1 MKINVDGNKV
11 TLELNGKTIEG
22 DVQEQNE
29 SYYFNCKYVANQG
42 AMSLQLDDL
51 KGITAQEFCDDTCV
65 PFLANTEPNNYLEY
79 VFIGKKE
86 NAIYYRSSFYMGWVS
101 WQENTNL
108 NRIFQHLRE
117 FVFNNKYNA
126 ELFEVDDGFVVDL
139 IFSSST
145 SESIIEPI
153 DISVSYFSEVLG
165 HIITHMTT
173 PDSFVSQFNFPQEY
187 RHVFTQ
193 YLTYFG
199 KFLEDLGISGE
210 VSIEHKDGKTILK
223 VASDQKQETLDQIN
237 AALLSYI
244 SLPSSDIS
252 TIVKPAPDLESQIR
266 MQQLLSAVDHMKSQL
281 NLSKAMIS
289 VKEREIELL
298 HATNNQLRTN
308 LIPRAELSS
317 DLTDYWEPLDGVK
330 IKAYKGDFFEI
341 DIPLW
346 VDKVKKRLQK
356 K

>member
-1 MKINVDGNKV
+1 MKINETGDKV
-11 TLELNGKTIEG
+11 TLELNGKTTEG
-22 DVQEQNE
+22 QITDPDD
-29 SYYFNCKYVANQG
+29 YYFNCKYLFESTQEDI
-42 AMSLQLDDL
+42 SLEDFQS
-51 KGITAQEFCDDTCV
+51 ITTEAFCDDTFIETSTGDALD
-65 PFLANTEPNNYLEY
+65 PYLTS
-79 VFIGKKE
+79 VHIGRKG
-86 NAIYYRSSFYMGWVS
+86 NIIYYRTLFFIAWEK
-101 WQENTNL
+101 WEENAN
-108 NRIFQHLRE
+108 IFKVQKQFE
-117 FVFNNKYNA
+117 NFIFDKKYTVEIA
-126 ELFEVDDGFVVDL
+126 DIDAGFAVQF
-139 IFSSST
+139 IFSSSMNGVIAEQIEN
-145 SESIIEPI
+145 SREYFFQVKNQIIS
-153 DISVSYFSEVLG
+153 SVVN
-165 HIITHMTT
+165 
-173 PDSFVSQFNFPQEY
+173 PDAFISQFKFPNEY
-187 RHVFTQ
+187 KHIFTQ

-199 KFLEDLGISGE
+199 KFLEDLGIAGE

-289 VKEREIELL
+289 VKDREIELL

-308 LIPRAELSS
+308 LIPHAELSS
-317 DLTDYWEPLDGVK
+317 DLTDYWEPMEGVK
-330 IKAYKGDFFEI
+330 IKAYKGDFFEL

-346 VDKVKKRLQK
+346 VKKTQKWLQK

>member
-1 MKINVDGNKV
+1 MKINETGDKV

-22 DVQEQNE
+22 QITASHDF
-29 SYYFNCKYVANQG
+29 YFNCKYIFENTPTDILLED
-42 AMSLQLDDL
+42 LQ
-51 KGITAQEFCDDTCV
+51 KVTTAEFCEDT
-65 PFLANTEPNNYLEY
+65 FIMATGSSDSYLGY
-79 VFIGKKE
+79 VQIGKKKDKL
-86 NAIYYRSSFYMGWVS
+86 YYRTVFYVTWEHWEEDANFYKV
-101 WQENTNL
+101 QKQFENFTYDEKHTVEMAD
-108 NRIFQHLRE
+108 IDDGFTVE
-117 FVFNNKYNA
+117 FVF
-126 ELFEVDDGFVVDL
+126 
-139 IFSSST
+139 SSSV
-145 SESIIEPI
+145 SGVLAEQIENSRKYFHQVKNQIIASI
-153 DISVSYFSEVLG
+153 VN
-165 HIITHMTT
+165 
-173 PDSFVSQFNFPQEY
+173 PDVFISQFNFPQEY

-210 VSIEHKDGKTILK
+210 ISIEQKDGKTILK

-252 TIVKPAPDLESQIR
+252 TIIKPAPDLESQIR
-266 MQQLLSAVDHMKSQL
+266 LQQLLSAVDHMKSQL
-281 NLSKAMIS
+281 NLSKAIIS
-289 VKEREIELL
+289 VKDREIELL

-317 DLTDYWEPLDGVK
+317 DLTDYWEPMEGVK
-330 IKAYKGDFFEI
+330 IKAYKGEFFEV